1 MYVHTYIHVNVVNCE
16 VHVALFMCTQAYPLH
31 LLLCPVPLQPPL
43 STADSSSSIL
53 IQLVGALRNL
63 SDNISLREE
72 FITHGVIAGL
82 CGLLGRYSHDGDL
95 MFVVSRLF
103 R

>member
-1 MYVHTYIHVNVVNCE
+1 MLYWVYITAATAAVVS
-16 VHVALFMCTQAYPLH
+16 PS
-31 LLLCPVPLQPPL
+31 LQPSL
-43 STADSSSSIL
+43 SPVDSSSSIL

-63 SDNISLREE
+63 SDNVSLRED